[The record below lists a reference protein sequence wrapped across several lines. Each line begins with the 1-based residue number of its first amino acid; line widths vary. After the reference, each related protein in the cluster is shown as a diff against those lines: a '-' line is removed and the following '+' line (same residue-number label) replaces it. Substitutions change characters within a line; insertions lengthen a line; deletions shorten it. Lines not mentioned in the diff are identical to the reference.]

1 MPRISVKYRAVD
13 RVSDGIDF
21 SAWIQ
26 TQQEALRRY
35 CRQLAG
41 SAWEGDDLAQDTW
54 LKVWSAARGQNGK
67 FTISRA
73 YLYRTARNAW
83 IDRHR
88 KKQIL
93 ADSWFTD
100 DFPDPQIDTV
110 TVWSAMETL
119 VNQLTPSQRVALLLV
134 DIFEYTAA
142 EAAVLIQ
149 TTEGAVKAALHR
161 ARVKLR
167 STLEQSE
174 HVDRKLSVG
183 SQGPKGHDEFN
194 QDIVYA
200 YLEAFRQQ
208 DTTALAMLFNTNQPQ
223 ELIPTMTLQSYR
235 RNKKNLVS
243 GLRQSEHSSHSLM
256 VMTIAA

>member
-1 MPRISVKYRAVD
+1 MPRISVKHRTLD
-13 RVSDGIDF
+13 RVSDEIDF

-54 LKVWSAARGQNGK
+54 LKVWSVARGRNGI
-67 FTISRA
+67 TISRA

-93 ADSWFTD
+93 ADSWPTD
-100 DFPDPQIDTV
+100 ELPDPQIDTV

-119 VNQLTPSQRVALLLV
+119 VKQLTSSQRVALLLV

-142 EAAVLIQ
+142 EAAELIQ

-167 STLEQSE
+167 SSLGRSE
-174 HVDRKLSVG
+174 HVDRKLSG
-183 SQGPKGHDEFN
+183 TSQGPKGHDDFN

-200 YLEAFRQQ
+200 YMEAFRQQ
-208 DTTALAMLFNTNQPQ
+208 DTMALAMLFNANQPQ

-235 RNKKNLVS
+235 RNKRNLVS
-243 GLRQSEHSSHSLM
+243 GLHQSHHSSHSLM
-256 VMTIAA
+256 VMTLAA